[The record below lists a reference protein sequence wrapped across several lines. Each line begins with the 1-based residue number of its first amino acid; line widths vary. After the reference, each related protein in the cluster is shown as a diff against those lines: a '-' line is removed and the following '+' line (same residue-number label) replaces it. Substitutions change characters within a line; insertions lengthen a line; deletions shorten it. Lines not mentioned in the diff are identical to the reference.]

1 MTAPNEG
8 ARGPTGIG
16 TAAQIKQQRAQ
27 FIRSAKPMPNDKATT
42 IARALLAGV
51 AVHELP
57 DGTFIAVQRGLVVP
71 LPDLAAV
78 LALLRR
84 MSGANV

>member
-8 ARGPTGIG
+8 APGPMAVGTRGQSKHQHRQSTE
-16 TAAQIKQQRAQ
+16 
-27 FIRSAKPMPNDKATT
+27 S
-42 IARALLAGV
+42 
-51 AVHELP
+51 
-57 DGTFIAVQRGLVVP
+57 VVP